1 MDADVDPSTIV
12 QIIPGTGWV
21 LEYLNEDGQLDV
33 SPLLAWGLQGGG
45 NVVPLDVDE
54 CGFVDEPDL
63 KINRLRPQIAGDA
76 ARIEQTVRHWK
87 LTKAGDDG

>member
-33 SPLLAWGLQGGG
+33 SPLLAGA
-45 NVVPLDVDE
+45 
-54 CGFVDEPDL
+54 C
-63 KINRLRPQIAGDA
+63 RA
-76 ARIEQTVRHWK
+76 AETSSRSTSTSVGSSTSPI
-87 LTKAGDDG
+87 